1 MNHPKEI
8 IHFSRERSAN
18 KQLIRINLQFPLA
31 NSPKKGY
38 TLYVSS
44 ARAGKGSVFAL
55 ENAQELIQ
63 RLNHSGKKLS
73 KSHRRIAECIV
84 SHYDKVVFMT
94 ASKLGEYVGVSE
106 STVVRF
112 AAALGYSGY
121 PQLQKALQEL
131 IRHRLTASQ
140 RFEMTSDMDHAQVL
154 NKVLKADIMNIRST
168 LDELDLNAFEKAID
182 RIIQARAIYVLG
194 LRASAPIAEFFVHYL
209 KYIFSN
215 VTVVTSG
222 ISDVFEQL
230 SRIGED
236 DLLIGI
242 SFPRYTSR
250 TIEAMEFA
258 HSRGASLIAITDG
271 PLSPL
276 HSTADVCL
284 MAKSD
289 MASFVDSFA
298 APLSLI
304 NALIVALSQR
314 RRQEVSEHFAELEKI
329 WANYDVYLAKSGE

>member
-1 MNHPKEI
+1 MFI
-8 IHFSRERSAN
+8 
-18 KQLIRINLQFPLA
+18 
-31 NSPKKGY
+31 
-38 TLYVSS
+38 SS
-44 ARAGKGSVFAL
+44 AWARKGSVFNL

-154 NKVLKADIMNIRST
+154 NKVLKADIMNIRAT
-168 LDELDLNAFEKAID
+168 LDELDLNAFEKATD
-182 RIIQARAIYVLG
+182 RIIQARTIYVLG

-209 KYIFSN
+209 KYIFAN
-215 VTVVTSG
+215 VHVVTSG

-230 SRIGED
+230 SRIGEG

-314 RRQEVSEHFAELEKI
+314 RRQEVSEHFAELENI